1 MSDALEEHR
10 KSLFLKA
17 VLGNVTIYR
26 AGKIRKEL
34 VKVMEKSPSE
44 VVVLLTSG
52 WPSPPLPMG
61 PVTAVLSCFA
71 NSNHPHTKESQG
83 RIFQRC

>member
-17 VLGNVTIYR
+17 VLGNVTIYK

-52 WPSPPLPMG
+52 WPSPPPDGLG
-61 PVTAVLSCFA
+61 SAVLLCKLQPP
-71 NSNHPHTKESQG
+71 PHKGESRQN
-83 RIFQRC
+83 IPEMLK